1 MEKFSIR
8 QATRSDLKEIA
19 YLTAEFRVTLKAL
32 RGVEA
37 RPDISAAQAEL
48 EEYLAA
54 GYPVYAAV
62 TAGGQYTGYIVCRV
76 EEPCVWAESIYV
88 CPEKRR
94 CGIASALFEKAEE
107 LARSYGEETVY
118 NYVHP
123 NNDKMIGFLASNG
136 YNVLNLIEIRKPYN
150 GEKLHTKMQVG
161 GNSFDY

>member
-1 MEKFSIR
+1 MKKITKIFIYIWLFLLAAVICFPVVFAVS
-8 QATRSDLKEIA
+8 
-19 YLTAEFRVTLKAL
+19 
-32 RGVEA
+32 GVFM
-37 RPDISAAQAEL
+37 QQWEL

-62 TAGGQYTGYIVCRV
+62 TTGGQYTGYIVCRV

-123 NNDKMIGFLASNG
+123 NNDKMIGFLASKG

>member
-76 EEPCVWAESIYV
+76 EEP
-88 CPEKRR
+88 
-94 CGIASALFEKAEE
+94 
-107 LARSYGEETVY
+107 
-118 NYVHP
+118 
-123 NNDKMIGFLASNG
+123 
-136 YNVLNLIEIRKPYN
+136 
-150 GEKLHTKMQVG
+150 
-161 GNSFDY
+161 